1 MKVTALIL
9 TAAAVLSVPAAAQE
23 AAPALQAATVA
34 AQFAFPALKL
44 PDVPV
49 AQPEMSPELAL
60 ESYEKN
66 AQRQLSDLAYSTDVT
81 VIEAALPGTGQKGRF
96 ELKRSYQAPKSLAYG
111 AVKFV
116 GDNFVKNNIILKL
129 LTSEVD
135 HVEKGDGP
143 NTAITEENYKFSYR
157 GSETVGGKIAY
168 EYRVKPRQ
176 KRAGLFKGKVLIDA
190 VSGQILRA
198 EGTLVKSPSVFVK
211 KIEFV
216 QDYQQVA
223 GFSLPVRTHSVAK
236 TRLFGEAVVDI
247 SHSDVSAAP
256 VHTGSGDSAAAFGT
270 LQ

>member
-1 MKVTALIL
+1 MPA
-9 TAAAVLSVPAAAQE
+9 SAAAQD
-23 AAPALQAATVA
+23 AVRAIPAATVVA
-34 AQFAFPALKL
+34 SSAFPALTL

-49 AQPEMSPELAL
+49 ASPDMSPELAL
-60 ESYEKN
+60 QSYENN
-66 AQRQLSDLAYSTDVT
+66 AQRQLSDLAYSSDNT

-135 HVEKGDGP
+135 HVEKGEGA
-143 NTAITEENYKFSYR
+143 NTAITEENYKFSYKGR
-157 GSETVGGKIAY
+157 QTIAGKTAY
-168 EYRVKPRQ
+168 EYRVKPRH
-176 KRAGLFKGKVLIDA
+176 KRVGLFKGRVFIDA
-190 VSGQILRA
+190 ASGHILRA
-198 EGTLVKSPSVFVK
+198 EGTLVRSPSVLVK
-211 KIEFV
+211 KIDFV
-216 QDYQQVA
+216 QDYEQVA

-247 SHSDVSAAP
+247 SHSDVNAAP
-256 VHTGSGDSAAAFGT
+256 LHTGSGDNSAASGA